1 MRERA
6 RLKTAI
12 TTGVALAGLPLRV
25 PSRHTGQSVW
35 AHLAYLV
42 RVPACPLGLIFAGAA
57 ALAAGALASEGSSV
71 RRGGAEEKYIIIGV

>member
-1 MRERA
+1 MRKRA
-6 RLKTAI
+6 RLKTAV

-42 RVPACPLGLIFAGAA
+42 RVPARPFGLFAGAA